1 MIRILAIGLAAQALI
16 VLQAGADPAGIVSS
30 ASPEATSAGV
40 EILEQG
46 GNAMDAAIAVQFA
59 LGVTEPAMSG
69 LGGQSQIILQ
79 RPGEAPV
86 VINGTSFAPGRLPDT
101 VDPADLK
108 TGWTAMTVP
117 STVKVMDFA
126 HRQYGGGEI
135 AWADLLEPAIRYAE
149 DGFVVGNF
157 RAKVYAHTEEALLKS
172 PTIVPFVVMPDGH
185 VPAKGDLMRQPV
197 LADTLRRLATA
208 GADDFYTGEIAGAIA
223 DDMARYG
230 GWITRAD
237 LAATSDPRIMAPLST
252 SYRGV
257 QVYTLPPPAGGW
269 VMLLALNLLEQFP
282 AEHLAQESPARTEA
296 LLQALQAAHRARHD
310 LPESDLVNYE
320 SDIRARL
327 SKAHAGSLSS
337 AFVPPG
343 GETTHFSVM
352 DADGMVVSVTASID
366 SYFGA
371 RVASPSLG
379 FFYNNYMQSFDLEP
393 GRPFSLKPRGMAY
406 SSMSS
411 TIVTR
416 DSNPVLVLGSP
427 GSERI
432 ISTVAQ
438 VISHWVDVGAGIE
451 AAVDAL
457 RVHVAVDAEDGRDNA
472 YLEGP
477 VEGVDLARLGLDLS
491 TASDAY
497 IQRDR
502 NAYFGG
508 VHALALETPG
518 WVGAAD
524 PRRDGVVGYTD
535 TRAASIGQCGFPPQN
550 GEHAVRGDER
560 ASGVPGERLR
570 HEPSEGICQ

>member
-1 MIRILAIGLAAQALI
+1 MIRVLAIGLAAQFLI

-30 ASPEATSAGV
+30 ASPEATAAGV
-40 EILEQG
+40 DILEQG

-86 VINGTSFAPGRLPDT
+86 VVNGTSFAPGRLPDA

-126 HRQYGGGEI
+126 HRKYGGGKI

-157 RAKVYAHTEEALLKS
+157 RAKVYARAEESLLES
-172 PTIVPFVVMPDGH
+172 PTVIPFVVMPDGQ

-197 LADTLRRLATA
+197 LANTLRRLAAA
-208 GADDFYTGEIAGAIA
+208 GADDFYTGEIAGEIA
-223 DDMARYG
+223 ADMARYG
-230 GWITRAD
+230 GWITGAD
-237 LAATSDPRIMAPLST
+237 LAATPDPRIMAPLST

-257 QVYTLPPPAGGW
+257 QVHTLPPPAGGW
-269 VMLLALNLLEQFP
+269 VMLLSLNLLEQFP
-282 AEHLAQESPARTEA
+282 EEQLAHDSAARTEA

-327 SKAHAGSLSS
+327 SKAHAGRLSS
-337 AFVPPG
+337 SFVPPG

-438 VISHWVDVGAGIE
+438 VISHWVDAGAGIE
-451 AAVDAL
+451 AAVDAP
-457 RVHVAVDAEDGRDNA
+457 RVHVAVDAEDDRDNA

-477 VEGVDLARLGLDLS
+477 IEGVDPGRLGLDLS

-508 VHALALETPG
+508 VHALALEMSG

-524 PRRDGVVGYTD
+524 PRRDGVVGYED
-535 TRAASIGQCGFPPQN
+535 VRAESIG
-550 GEHAVRGDER
+550 D
-560 ASGVPGERLR
+560 
-570 HEPSEGICQ
+570 